1 MKKKKPYSRKPK
13 TKVQSHK
20 PKPKTKVQSHKPKTK
35 TKTKQEVHVKQQSKT
50 RTPRQVHGNKNKGV
64 RWIWLI
70 AVLVAT
76 FVAFYPTFNNGFTN
90 WDDND
95 YITENKVIKKL
106 DAESLDFFFTEY
118 YMGNYHPLTMLSYAI
133 DYSLSETEP
142 EIKPIVFQITTI
154 AFHLLNTFLVFW
166 FIFWLVR
173 RIEANTNKANRSF
186 ALPIAV
192 ITSLFF
198 GVATMHVESVTWMA
212 ERKDVLYT
220 FFYFIALICYVFYLK
235 KFQAKFYILTLLFF
249 ILSLLSKGQ
258 AVSLAITLFAV
269 DYVVNRKIWT
279 KKAILEKIPFL
290 ILALVFGII
299 AIKAQQASGA
309 VQIQGHSFLHKIAFS
324 SFGFVQY
331 IVKLFVPYKLS
342 ALYPYPFV
350 NNGQIPLMYWLHV
363 IPALFIVALTIY
375 LLYRG
380 KQKPLARHIA
390 FGILFFMINIF
401 LVLQL
406 LQVGGAVMADR
417 YSYLPSVGLFFIL
430 GLAFRNI
437 SRKKKSL
444 QYATAIG
451 ITIYALVMIYFT
463 FERTKV
469 WKNSL
474 TLWNDV
480 LSKYTQA
487 PEAWVN
493 RGNYKYNDNDLEGA
507 LFDYNKAIELK
518 PDIARALAGRG
529 VVRRNLGDYK
539 GAIEDYNKALKYRP
553 DDADSYSNRG
563 VSKASLGDLQGA
575 MKDFQKAIELDSTN
589 YMAYSNSGSA
599 LFKLERYKEAMKYYD
614 KSIEIKPNYGDAY
627 GNRGG
632 ARFQLGDLEGAM
644 QDFNKALQLNPEYP
658 LAYFNRAIIKQQKL
672 KDYKG
677 AIEDCTKAIKYKRRN
692 GYPEAFYIRAQCK
705 VELNQMQSACDDF
718 QKALQL
724 GVNQA
729 ARDIQKY
736 CQ

>member
-1 MKKKKPYSRKPK
+1 MKKKKPYNRKSKPK
-13 TKVQSHK
+13 QQTQK
-20 PKPKTKVQSHKPKTK
+20 PKSKPRSRQQVQ
-35 TKTKQEVHVKQQSKT
+35 VKQQSKPRTT
-50 RTPRQVHGNKNKGV
+50 RQGPDNKNRGM
-64 RWIWLI
+64 RWVWLI
-70 AVLVAT
+70 AILVAT

-95 YITENKVIKKL
+95 YITENKVIKEL
-106 DAESLDFFFTEY
+106 NAESVEFFFTEY

-154 AFHLLNTFLVFW
+154 TLHLLNTFLVFW
-166 FIFWLVR
+166 FIFWLVK
-173 RIEANTNKANRSF
+173 RIETNTNKQNKSF

-192 ITSLFF
+192 ITALFF
-198 GVATMHVESVTWMA
+198 GITTMHVESVTWMA

-220 FFYFIALICYVFYLK
+220 FFFFIALLCYVFYLK
-235 KFQAKFYILTLLFF
+235 KYQSKFYILTLFF
-249 ILSLLSKGQ
+249 FTLSLLSKGQ

-269 DYVVNRKIWT
+269 DYVVKRKVWS
-279 KKAILEKIPFL
+279 KKVILEKVPFL
-290 ILALVFGII
+290 VLAIVFGII

-309 VQIQGHSFLHKIAFS
+309 VQIQGHSLLHKIAFS

-350 NNGQIPLMYWLHV
+350 KEGQIPAMYWLHL
-363 IPALFIVALTIY
+363 IPALSIIALTVY
-375 LLYRG
+375 LLVRG
-380 KQKPLARHIA
+380 KRKPLARQVA

-430 GLAFRNI
+430 GLAFRNA
-437 SRKKKSL
+437 SLKSKGL
-444 QYATAIG
+444 QYAIAAG
-451 ITIYALVMIYFT
+451 IAIYALIMIYFT

-507 LFDYNKAIELK
+507 LYDYNKAIELK

-529 VVRRNLGDYK
+529 VVRRNLGDFK

-563 VSKASLGDLQGA
+563 VSKASLGDLEGA
-575 MKDFQKAIELDSTN
+575 MKDFQKAIALDSTN

-599 LFKLERYKEAMKYYD
+599 LFKLGRYKEAMIYYD

-632 ARFQLGDLEGAM
+632 ARFQLGDLQGAM

-658 LAYFNRAIIKQQKL
+658 LAYFNRAIIKQQEL

-677 AIEDCTKAIKYKRRN
+677 AIEDCSKAIKYKRRN
-692 GYPEAFYIRAQCK
+692 VYPEAYYVRAQCK
-705 VELNQMQSACDDF
+705 VELNQIQSACNDF

-724 GVNQA
+724 GVKQA